1 MGLTTSS
8 FLISNIKINIAV
20 MLKKNKAC
28 LENESV
34 SLSINLNGGSIND
47 FKLKTTGINPL
58 SFIYPKDLM
67 PSNNKN
73 GATYQ
78 GHFLCLGRWGEPS
91 SGEKNAGLPDHG
103 QFANILWEKIISTK
117 DGYIEMQAK
126 SILEGLKINREVY
139 LDPSFPIYLV
149 KEQVVNFNALGRL
162 FSMVQHPT
170 IAAPFLDNKI
180 TVDCNATV
188 GFDQC
193 NFKNIASNTIQWKQQ
208 NIDLHYKKINTDFNH
223 RTDIVQSYIVDQKS
237 TYGWITAYNPTS
249 NILIGYMWPRK
260 DYPWIHIWE
269 HVKEG
274 NLIYM
279 GLEFGDT
286 AIHQPFHD
294 ILNTPHLFSEKTVGY
309 IDSGETIEKKYIS
322 FMITPP
328 QEFNGVSDIIIENE
342 KIKLITKKDII
353 NISFTEN
360 SSFLYELST

>member
-1 MGLTTSS
+1 M
-8 FLISNIKINIAV
+8 F
-20 MLKKNKAC
+20 KKSRFC
-28 LENESV
+28 IENESA
-34 SLSINLNGGSIND
+34 SLSINLDGGAIID
-47 FKLKTTGINPL
+47 FQLKTTGINPL
-58 SFIYPKDLM
+58 SFLYPNDLM

-73 GATYQ
+73 GAAYQ

-103 QFANILWEKIISTK
+103 QFANMLWEKVISTK
-117 DGYIEMQAK
+117 HNYIEMNAA
-126 SILEGLKINREVY
+126 SVLEGLKVNRKVY
-139 LDPSFPIYLV
+139 LDPTSPIYLV
-149 KEQVVNFNALGRL
+149 KEQVVNFNPLGRL

-180 TVDCNATV
+180 TVDCNGTF
-188 GFDQC
+188 GFDQSDY
-193 NFKNIASNTIQWKQQ
+193 KNIASNTIQWEQQ
-208 NIDLHYKKINTDFNH
+208 NMDLHCKKMNADFDH
-223 RTDIVQSYIVDQKS
+223 REDIVRSYIVAEKS
-237 TYGWITAYNPTS
+237 KYGWITAYNPTS
-249 NILIGYMWPRK
+249 NSLIGYLWPRK

-269 HVKEG
+269 HVKEA

-294 ILNTPHLFSEKTVGY
+294 ILNTPHLFNEKTVGF

-322 FMITPP
+322 FMVTPP

-342 KIKLITKKDII
+342 KIKLITKRDII

-360 SSFLYELST
+360 ASILYELSE